1 MKRFRVEGQ
10 QLGAAQTETMVQVS
24 VATLDTPR
32 SCIASKA
39 TTLTKIASPPLPS
52 PPLLPSP

>member
-1 MKRFRVEGQ
+1 MKGFRVEGQ
-10 QLGAAQTETMVQVS
+10 QLGAAQTETMAQVG

-39 TTLTKIASPPLPS
+39 TIVTKIAGSGPS
-52 PPLLPSP
+52 L